1 MLSFAIS
8 FINLTKTALLILK
21 IYSIMKKLLLFV
33 AAFLIIALP
42 TVAQETDLSEEEFK
56 QKIDSVFEHVDMTS
70 VETGILIEHGFNL
83 LDPNVFNGQ
92 KPDSVYSNKE
102 IMKALYAGL
111 YDSRVNDYFS
121 LEDTDSTFSKIDNA
135 KNISILFLAYN
146 RFKDYM
152 FKSGDIYWE
161 NGQLKKTN
169 NSKWENLFDYDFCF
183 AVALGEDEFVGKDV
197 TIPINVDNLLNNT
210 MSRISQIDVK
220 ADDGTYEKVALNT
233 DWKHTF
239 SQLGEHWLTFRVLF
253 YDGFLMECRTPI
265 MLLEQNSQHLPPIDK
280 PIETYTEI
288 AADGE
293 QSGGELQ
300 VIYLNK
306 EKTSGKFI
314 RPLVIAGDINLSGLL
329 TGNASTSF
337 DLKTIGASG
346 SIGTKINELSQI
358 YDIIYLKYNNDT
370 DDLLRN
376 GKLLRKALQV
386 VNNNRFSVS
395 DDTYVV
401 GLGVGGVIAR
411 IGINMMESEGENHR
425 VCKFIAVNSPFR
437 GVNIPLALQ
446 GLIRHIQNLPR
457 KVKRR
462 IPEIIQRANLIEN
475 HMQNDMLKSLVI
487 QRLNKNNECT
497 NSLNANWL
505 NVNDSYLVKPKN
517 CKSVSIVSLTSAQ
530 RSEKLFEVN
539 GKYHIPF
546 GNFKAHINGYPANSI
561 SPIYKGK
568 TKVSIIGIG
577 KEREFTIT
585 GNNSVLP
592 LDQDAGQK
600 ISISSLKNLT
610 SLFTIAVYTPNV
622 TYVPCYSAF
631 DMTKSD
637 FDAITDFDNITASK
651 FDKCKVVY
659 SDCSY
664 PDYSPMLPALA
675 YELIPH
681 IEGQTSDVLGTTELT
696 LTNIPNF
703 SFIKYEWSSKLGNF
717 KVVSSS
723 KNKVVLTPTK
733 YSITNRKILDKITVT
748 PKVQLI
754 NIPEIENL
762 SASITTSAA
771 YLSVNGNNYI
781 SPELNVYSLSRIP
794 DDVTAVE
801 WTASKG
807 VELTPYEDMT
817 VGATVKK
824 ATADRWIQAS
834 FTSYGVTHDIRKS
847 LKVATLDSVCLRMMK
862 HWRNKQEQLDKYY
875 FHIDIYPPSS
885 IDEMTFC
892 WYNTVCIKKT
902 EESNNGTI
910 DGPIGG
916 ETVNRI
922 NGEAT
927 IKTDGDVG
935 SCRFDKDF
943 PVIGPIFPTG
953 PLAINDL
960 PEIPV
965 EPFLMGKNE
974 AIVSMPKIGV
984 DEVAEGDVYC
994 DVKDKFGTKY
1004 TVHYPVESHYAVI
1017 YCVAPNPAD
1026 AVITIAKVIDGEN
1039 NGISTCS
1046 LDSVTARLYN
1056 EQALVREQTT
1066 DGNCRIDVSD
1076 LPDGTYFL
1084 VVTENGEM
1092 VLRQTVI
1099 IKH

>member
-33 AAFLIIALP
+33 AAFLIMALP

-337 DLKTIGASG
+337 DLKTIASG

-376 GKLLRKALQV
+376 GKLLRKALQI

-487 QRLNKNNECT
+487 QRLNENNECT

-530 RSEKLFEVN
+530 KSEKLFEIN

-546 GNFKAHINGYPANSI
+546 GNFKAHINGYPTNSI
-561 SPIYKGK
+561 SQIYKGK

-577 KEREFTIT
+577 KEREFSIT

-637 FDAITDFDNITASK
+637 FDAIKDLDNITTSK

-717 KVVSSS
+717 KVVSSP

-922 NGEAT
+922 NGKAT

-935 SCRFDKDF
+935 SCRFDKDY

-1039 NGISTCS
+1039 NVISTCS

-1076 LPDGTYFL
+1076 LPNGTYFL

>member
-1 MLSFAIS
+1 
-8 FINLTKTALLILK
+8 
-21 IYSIMKKLLLFV
+21 MKKLLLFV
-33 AAFLIIALP
+33 AAFLIMALP

-337 DLKTIGASG
+337 DLKTIASG

-376 GKLLRKALQV
+376 GKLLRKALQI
-386 VNNNRFSVS
+386 VNKNRFSVS

-487 QRLNKNNECT
+487 QRLNENNECT

-530 RSEKLFEVN
+530 KSEKLFEIN

-546 GNFKAHINGYPANSI
+546 GNFKAHINGYPTNSI
-561 SPIYKGK
+561 SQIYKGK

-577 KEREFTIT
+577 KEREFSIT

-637 FDAITDFDNITASK
+637 FDAIKDLDNITTSK

-922 NGEAT
+922 NGKAT

-935 SCRFDKDF
+935 SCRFDKDY

-1076 LPDGTYFL
+1076 LPNGTYFL

>member
-1 MLSFAIS
+1 
-8 FINLTKTALLILK
+8 
-21 IYSIMKKLLLFV
+21 MKKLLLFV
-33 AAFLIIALP
+33 AAFLIMALP

-161 NGQLKKTN
+161 NGQLKKTD
-169 NSKWENLFDYDFCF
+169 NSKRENLFDYDFCF
-183 AVALGEDEFVGKDV
+183 AVALGKDEFVGNEV

-892 WYNTVCIKKT
+892 WYNTVCIKKA

-974 AIVSMPKIGV
+974 TIVSMPKIGV

>member
-1 MLSFAIS
+1 M
-8 FINLTKTALLILK
+8 
-21 IYSIMKKLLLFV
+21 
-33 AAFLIIALP
+33 ALP

-337 DLKTIGASG
+337 DLKTIASG

-376 GKLLRKALQV
+376 GKLLRKALQI

-487 QRLNKNNECT
+487 QRLNENNECT

-530 RSEKLFEVN
+530 KSEKLFEIN

-546 GNFKAHINGYPANSI
+546 GNFKAHINGYPTNSI
-561 SPIYKGK
+561 SQIYKGK

-577 KEREFTIT
+577 KEREFSIT

-637 FDAITDFDNITASK
+637 FDAIKDLDNITTSK

-922 NGEAT
+922 NGKAT

-935 SCRFDKDF
+935 SCRFDKDY

-1076 LPDGTYFL
+1076 LPNGTYFL

>member
-1 MLSFAIS
+1 
-8 FINLTKTALLILK
+8 
-21 IYSIMKKLLLFV
+21 MKKLLLFV
-33 AAFLIIALP
+33 AAFLIMALP

-152 FKSGDIYWE
+152 FKYGDIYWE

-337 DLKTIGASG
+337 DLKTIASG

-376 GKLLRKALQV
+376 GKLLRKALQI

-487 QRLNKNNECT
+487 QRLNENNECT

-530 RSEKLFEVN
+530 KSEKLFEIN

-546 GNFKAHINGYPANSI
+546 GNFKAHINGYPTNSI
-561 SPIYKGK
+561 SQIYKGK

-577 KEREFTIT
+577 KEREFSIT

-637 FDAITDFDNITASK
+637 FDAIKDLDNITTSK

-922 NGEAT
+922 NGKAT

-935 SCRFDKDF
+935 SCRFDKDY

-1076 LPDGTYFL
+1076 LPNGTYFL

>member
-33 AAFLIIALP
+33 AAFLIMALP

-161 NGQLKKTN
+161 NGQLNKTD
-169 NSKWENLFDYDFCF
+169 NSRWENLFDYDFCF

-265 MLLEQNSQHLPPIDK
+265 MLLEQNSQHLPPMDK
-280 PIETYTEI
+280 PIETFADI
-288 AADGE
+288 AADEE

-337 DLKTIGASG
+337 DLKTIASG

-376 GKLLRKALQV
+376 GKLLRKALQI

-487 QRLNKNNECT
+487 QRLNENNECT

-530 RSEKLFEVN
+530 KSEKLFEIN

-546 GNFKAHINGYPANSI
+546 GNFKAHINGYPTNSI
-561 SPIYKGK
+561 SQIYKGK

-577 KEREFTIT
+577 KEREFSIT

-637 FDAITDFDNITASK
+637 FDAIKDLDNITTSK

-916 ETVNRI
+916 GTVNRI

>member
-33 AAFLIIALP
+33 AAFLIMALP

-161 NGQLKKTN
+161 NGQLNKTD
-169 NSKWENLFDYDFCF
+169 NSRWENLFDYDFCF

-265 MLLEQNSQHLPPIDK
+265 MLLEQNSQHLPPMDK
-280 PIETYTEI
+280 PIETFADI
-288 AADGE
+288 AADEE

-337 DLKTIGASG
+337 DLKTIASG

-376 GKLLRKALQV
+376 GKLLRKALQI

-487 QRLNKNNECT
+487 QRLNENNECT

-530 RSEKLFEVN
+530 KSEKLFEIN

-546 GNFKAHINGYPANSI
+546 GNFKAHINGYPTNSI
-561 SPIYKGK
+561 SQIYKGK

-577 KEREFTIT
+577 KEREFSIT

-637 FDAITDFDNITASK
+637 FDAITDLDNITTSK

-916 ETVNRI
+916 GTVNRI

-1017 YCVAPNPAD
+1017 YCVAPNPAN

>member
-1 MLSFAIS
+1 
-8 FINLTKTALLILK
+8 
-21 IYSIMKKLLLFV
+21 MKKLLLFV
-33 AAFLIIALP
+33 AAFLIMALP

-161 NGQLKKTN
+161 NGQLKKTD

-183 AVALGEDEFVGKDV
+183 AVALGKDEFVGNEV

-265 MLLEQNSQHLPPIDK
+265 ILLEQNSQHLPPMDK

-1017 YCVAPNPAD
+1017 YCVAPNPTD

>member
-1 MLSFAIS
+1 M
-8 FINLTKTALLILK
+8 
-21 IYSIMKKLLLFV
+21 
-33 AAFLIIALP
+33 ALP

-135 KNISILFLAYN
+135 QNISILFLAYN

-161 NGQLKKTN
+161 NGQLKKTD

-183 AVALGEDEFVGKDV
+183 AVALGKDEFVGNEV

>member
-1 MLSFAIS
+1 
-8 FINLTKTALLILK
+8 
-21 IYSIMKKLLLFV
+21 MKKLLLFV
-33 AAFLIIALP
+33 AAFLIMALP
-42 TVAQETDLSEEEFK
+42 TVAQETDLNEDEFK

-183 AVALGEDEFVGKDV
+183 AVALGEDEFVGKEV

-265 MLLEQNSQHLPPIDK
+265 MLLEQNSQHLPPMDK

-337 DLKTIGASG
+337 DLKTIASG

-376 GKLLRKALQV
+376 GKLLRKALQI

-446 GLIRHIQNLPR
+446 GLIRHMQNLPR

-637 FDAITDFDNITASK
+637 FNAITDFDNITASK

-754 NIPEIENL
+754 DIPEIENL

>member
-1 MLSFAIS
+1 
-8 FINLTKTALLILK
+8 
-21 IYSIMKKLLLFV
+21 MKKLLLFV
-33 AAFLIIALP
+33 AAFLIMALP

-337 DLKTIGASG
+337 DLKTIASG

-376 GKLLRKALQV
+376 GKLLRKALQI

-487 QRLNKNNECT
+487 QRLNENNECT

-530 RSEKLFEVN
+530 KSEKLFEIN

-546 GNFKAHINGYPANSI
+546 GNFKAHINGYPTNSI
-561 SPIYKGK
+561 SQIYKGK

-577 KEREFTIT
+577 KEREFSIT

-610 SLFTIAVYTPNV
+610 SLFTMAVYTPNV

-637 FDAITDFDNITASK
+637 FDAIKDLDNITTSK

-771 YLSVNGNNYI
+771 YLFVNGNNYI

-922 NGEAT
+922 NGKAT

-935 SCRFDKDF
+935 SCRFDKDY

-1076 LPDGTYFL
+1076 LPNGTYFL

>member
-1 MLSFAIS
+1 
-8 FINLTKTALLILK
+8 
-21 IYSIMKKLLLFV
+21 MKKLLLFV
-33 AAFLIIALP
+33 AAFLIMALP

-337 DLKTIGASG
+337 DLKTIASG

-376 GKLLRKALQV
+376 GKLLRKALQI

-487 QRLNKNNECT
+487 QRLNENNECT

-530 RSEKLFEVN
+530 KSEKLFEIN

-546 GNFKAHINGYPANSI
+546 GNFKAHINGYPTNSI
-561 SPIYKGK
+561 SQIYKGK

-577 KEREFTIT
+577 KEREFSIT

-637 FDAITDFDNITASK
+637 FDAIKDLDNITTSK

-834 FTSYGVTHDIRKS
+834 FTTYGVTHDIRKS

-922 NGEAT
+922 NGKAT

-935 SCRFDKDF
+935 SCRFDKDY

-1076 LPDGTYFL
+1076 LPNGTYFL

>member
-1 MLSFAIS
+1 
-8 FINLTKTALLILK
+8 
-21 IYSIMKKLLLFV
+21 MKKLLLFL
-33 AAFLIIALP
+33 AAFLIMALP

-111 YDSRVNDYFS
+111 YDSRVNDYFF

-161 NGQLKKTN
+161 NGQLKKTD

-183 AVALGEDEFVGKDV
+183 AVALGEDEFVGKEV

-265 MLLEQNSQHLPPIDK
+265 MLLEQNSQHLPPMDK
-280 PIETYTEI
+280 PIETFADI
-288 AADGE
+288 AADEE

-337 DLKTIGASG
+337 DLKTIASG
-346 SIGTKINELSQI
+346 SIGSKINELSQI

-376 GKLLRKALQV
+376 GKLLRKALQI

-437 GVNIPLALQ
+437 GINIPLALQ

-487 QRLNKNNECT
+487 QRLNENNECT

-530 RSEKLFEVN
+530 KSEKLFEIN

-546 GNFKAHINGYPANSI
+546 GNFKAHINGYPTNSI
-561 SPIYKGK
+561 SQIYKGK

-577 KEREFTIT
+577 KEREFSIT

-610 SLFTIAVYTPNV
+610 SLFTIVVYTPNV

-637 FDAITDFDNITASK
+637 FDAITDLDNITTSK

-733 YSITNRKILDKITVT
+733 YSITGRKILDKITVT

-1076 LPDGTYFL
+1076 LPNGTYFL
-1084 VVTENGEM
+1084 VVTENGEV

>member
-1 MLSFAIS
+1 
-8 FINLTKTALLILK
+8 
-21 IYSIMKKLLLFV
+21 MKKLLLFV
-33 AAFLIIALP
+33 AAFLIMALP

-265 MLLEQNSQHLPPIDK
+265 MLLEQNSQHLPPIDN

-337 DLKTIGASG
+337 DLKTIASG

-376 GKLLRKALQV
+376 GKLLRKALQI

-487 QRLNKNNECT
+487 QRLNENNECT

-530 RSEKLFEVN
+530 KSEKLFEIN

-546 GNFKAHINGYPANSI
+546 GNFKAHINGYPTNSI
-561 SPIYKGK
+561 SQIYKGK

-577 KEREFTIT
+577 KEREFSIT

-637 FDAITDFDNITASK
+637 FDAIKDLDNITTSK

-935 SCRFDKDF
+935 SCRFDKDY

>member
-1 MLSFAIS
+1 M
-8 FINLTKTALLILK
+8 
-21 IYSIMKKLLLFV
+21 
-33 AAFLIIALP
+33 ALP

-337 DLKTIGASG
+337 DLKTIASG

-376 GKLLRKALQV
+376 GKLLRKALQI

-487 QRLNKNNECT
+487 QRLNENNECT

-530 RSEKLFEVN
+530 KSEKLFEIN

-546 GNFKAHINGYPANSI
+546 GNFKAHINGYPTNSI
-561 SPIYKGK
+561 SQIYNGK

-577 KEREFTIT
+577 KEREFSIT

-637 FDAITDFDNITASK
+637 FDAIKDLDNITTSK

-922 NGEAT
+922 NGKAT

-935 SCRFDKDF
+935 SCRFDKDY

-1076 LPDGTYFL
+1076 LPNGTYFL

>member
-1 MLSFAIS
+1 M
-8 FINLTKTALLILK
+8 
-21 IYSIMKKLLLFV
+21 
-33 AAFLIIALP
+33 ALP
-42 TVAQETDLSEEEFK
+42 TVAQETDLNEDEFK

-183 AVALGEDEFVGKDV
+183 AVALGEDEFVGKEV

-314 RPLVIAGDINLSGLL
+314 RPLVIAGDINPSGLL

-337 DLKTIGASG
+337 DLKTIASG

-376 GKLLRKALQV
+376 GKLLRKALQI

-487 QRLNKNNECT
+487 QRLNENNECT

-530 RSEKLFEVN
+530 KSEKLFEIN

-546 GNFKAHINGYPANSI
+546 GNFKAHINGYPTNSI
-561 SPIYKGK
+561 SQIYKGK

-577 KEREFTIT
+577 KEREFSIT

-637 FDAITDFDNITASK
+637 FDAITDSGNITSSK

-703 SFIKYEWSSKLGNF
+703 SFIKYEWTSKLGNF

-733 YSITNRKILDKITVT
+733 YSITGRKILDKITVT

-781 SPELNVYSLSRIP
+781 SPELNVYSLSHIP

-935 SCRFDKDF
+935 SCRFDKDY

-965 EPFLMGKNE
+965 EPVLMGKNE

-984 DEVAEGDVYC
+984 DEVAEGNVYC

-1039 NGISTCS
+1039 YGISTCS
-1046 LDSVTARLYN
+1046 LDSVSARLYN
-1056 EQALVREQTT
+1056 EQTLVREQTT

-1076 LPDGTYFL
+1076 LHDGTYFL
-1084 VVTENGEM
+1084 VVTENGEV

>member
-1 MLSFAIS
+1 M
-8 FINLTKTALLILK
+8 
-21 IYSIMKKLLLFV
+21 
-33 AAFLIIALP
+33 ALP

-161 NGQLKKTN
+161 NGQLKKTD

-183 AVALGEDEFVGKDV
+183 AVALGKDEFVGNEV

>member
-1 MLSFAIS
+1 
-8 FINLTKTALLILK
+8 
-21 IYSIMKKLLLFV
+21 MKKLLLFV
-33 AAFLIIALP
+33 AAFLIMALP

-337 DLKTIGASG
+337 DLKTIASG

-376 GKLLRKALQV
+376 GKLLRKALQI

-487 QRLNKNNECT
+487 QRLNENNECT

-530 RSEKLFEVN
+530 KSEKLFEIN

-546 GNFKAHINGYPANSI
+546 GNFKAHINGYPTNSI
-561 SPIYKGK
+561 SQIYKGK

-577 KEREFTIT
+577 KEREFSIT

-637 FDAITDFDNITASK
+637 FDAIKDLDNITTSK

-922 NGEAT
+922 NGKAT

-935 SCRFDKDF
+935 SCRFDKNY

-1076 LPDGTYFL
+1076 LPNGTYFL

>member
-1 MLSFAIS
+1 
-8 FINLTKTALLILK
+8 
-21 IYSIMKKLLLFV
+21 MKKLLLFV
-33 AAFLIIALP
+33 AAFLIMALP

-161 NGQLKKTN
+161 NGQLNKTD
-169 NSKWENLFDYDFCF
+169 NSRWENLFDYDFCF

-280 PIETYTEI
+280 PIETFADI
-288 AADGE
+288 AADEE

>member
-33 AAFLIIALP
+33 AAFLIMALP

-337 DLKTIGASG
+337 DLKTIASG

-376 GKLLRKALQV
+376 GKLLRKALQI

-487 QRLNKNNECT
+487 QRLNENNECT

-530 RSEKLFEVN
+530 KSEKLFEIN

-546 GNFKAHINGYPANSI
+546 GNFKAHINGYPTNSI
-561 SPIYKGK
+561 SQIYKGK

-577 KEREFTIT
+577 KEREFSIT

-637 FDAITDFDNITASK
+637 FDAIKDLDNITTSK

-935 SCRFDKDF
+935 SCRFDKDY

>member
-1 MLSFAIS
+1 
-8 FINLTKTALLILK
+8 
-21 IYSIMKKLLLFV
+21 MKKLLLFV
-33 AAFLIIALP
+33 AAFLIMALP

-337 DLKTIGASG
+337 DLKTIASG

-376 GKLLRKALQV
+376 GKLLRKALQI

-487 QRLNKNNECT
+487 QRLNENNECT

-530 RSEKLFEVN
+530 KSEKLFEIN

-546 GNFKAHINGYPANSI
+546 GNFKAHINGYPTNSI
-561 SPIYKGK
+561 SQIYKGK

-577 KEREFTIT
+577 KEREFSIT

-637 FDAITDFDNITASK
+637 FDAITDSGNITSSK

-703 SFIKYEWSSKLGNF
+703 SFIKYEWTSKLGNF

-733 YSITNRKILDKITVT
+733 YSITGREILDKITVT

-781 SPELNVYSLSRIP
+781 SPELNVYSLSHIP

-824 ATADRWIQAS
+824 ATVDRWIQAS

-847 LKVATLDSVCLRMMK
+847 LKVATLDSVCLKMMK

-892 WYNTVCIKKT
+892 WYNNVCIKKT

-910 DGPIGG
+910 GGPIGG
-916 ETVNRI
+916 GTVNRI
-922 NGEAT
+922 NGDAT

-1076 LPDGTYFL
+1076 LPNGTYFL

>member
-1 MLSFAIS
+1 
-8 FINLTKTALLILK
+8 
-21 IYSIMKKLLLFV
+21 MKKLLLFV
-33 AAFLIIALP
+33 AAFLIMALP

-161 NGQLKKTN
+161 NGQLKKTD

-183 AVALGEDEFVGKDV
+183 AVALGEDEFVGKEV

-265 MLLEQNSQHLPPIDK
+265 MLLEQNSQHLPPMDK
-280 PIETYTEI
+280 PIETFADI
-288 AADGE
+288 AADEE

-337 DLKTIGASG
+337 DLKTIASG
-346 SIGTKINELSQI
+346 SIGSKINELSQI

-376 GKLLRKALQV
+376 GKLLRKALQI

-437 GVNIPLALQ
+437 GINIPLALQ

-487 QRLNKNNECT
+487 QRLNENNECT

-530 RSEKLFEVN
+530 KSEKLFEIN

-546 GNFKAHINGYPANSI
+546 GNFKAHINGYPTNSI
-561 SPIYKGK
+561 SQIYKGK

-577 KEREFTIT
+577 KEREFSIT

-610 SLFTIAVYTPNV
+610 SLFTIVVYTPNV

-637 FDAITDFDNITASK
+637 FDAITDLDNITTSK

-733 YSITNRKILDKITVT
+733 YSITGRKILDKITVT

-1076 LPDGTYFL
+1076 LPNGTYFL
-1084 VVTENGEM
+1084 VVTENGEV

>member
-33 AAFLIIALP
+33 AAFLIMALP

-161 NGQLKKTN
+161 NGQLNKTD
-169 NSKWENLFDYDFCF
+169 NSRWENLFDYDFCF

-265 MLLEQNSQHLPPIDK
+265 MLLEQNSQHLPPMDK
-280 PIETYTEI
+280 PIETFADI
-288 AADGE
+288 AADEE

-337 DLKTIGASG
+337 DLKTIASG

-376 GKLLRKALQV
+376 GKLLRKALQI

-487 QRLNKNNECT
+487 QRLNENNECT

-530 RSEKLFEVN
+530 KSEKLFEIN

-546 GNFKAHINGYPANSI
+546 GNFKAHINGYPTNSI
-561 SPIYKGK
+561 SQIYKGK

-577 KEREFTIT
+577 KERVFSIT

-637 FDAITDFDNITASK
+637 FDAITDLDNITTSK

-916 ETVNRI
+916 GTVNRI

>member
-1 MLSFAIS
+1 
-8 FINLTKTALLILK
+8 
-21 IYSIMKKLLLFV
+21 MKKLLLFV
-33 AAFLIIALP
+33 AAFLIMALP

-161 NGQLKKTN
+161 NDQLKKTD

-183 AVALGEDEFVGKDV
+183 AVALGKDEFVGNEV

>member
-33 AAFLIIALP
+33 AAFLIMALP

-121 LEDTDSTFSKIDNA
+121 LEDTDSTFSKIDNT

-337 DLKTIGASG
+337 DLKTIASG

-376 GKLLRKALQV
+376 GKLLRKALQI

-487 QRLNKNNECT
+487 QRLNENNECT

-530 RSEKLFEVN
+530 KSEKLFEIN

-546 GNFKAHINGYPANSI
+546 GNFKAHINGYPTNSI
-561 SPIYKGK
+561 SQIYKGK

-577 KEREFTIT
+577 KEREFSIT

-637 FDAITDFDNITASK
+637 FDAIKDLDNITTSK

-781 SPELNVYSLSRIP
+781 STELNVYSLSRIP

-922 NGEAT
+922 NGKAT

-935 SCRFDKDF
+935 SCRFDKDY

-1076 LPDGTYFL
+1076 LPNGTYFL

>member
-1 MLSFAIS
+1 
-8 FINLTKTALLILK
+8 
-21 IYSIMKKLLLFV
+21 MKKLLLFV
-33 AAFLIIALP
+33 AAFLIMALP

-121 LEDTDSTFSKIDNA
+121 LEDTDSTFSKIDNT

-161 NGQLKKTN
+161 NGQLNKTD
-169 NSKWENLFDYDFCF
+169 NSRWKNLFDYDFCF

-265 MLLEQNSQHLPPIDK
+265 MLLEQNSQHLPPMDK
-280 PIETYTEI
+280 PIETFADI
-288 AADGE
+288 AADEE

-337 DLKTIGASG
+337 DLKTIASG

-376 GKLLRKALQV
+376 GKLLRKALQI

-487 QRLNKNNECT
+487 QRLNENNECT

-530 RSEKLFEVN
+530 KSEKLFEIN

-546 GNFKAHINGYPANSI
+546 GNFKAHINGYPTNSI
-561 SPIYKGK
+561 SQIYKGK

-577 KEREFTIT
+577 KEREFSIT

-637 FDAITDFDNITASK
+637 FDAITDLDNITTSK

-916 ETVNRI
+916 GTVNRI

>member
-1 MLSFAIS
+1 
-8 FINLTKTALLILK
+8 
-21 IYSIMKKLLLFV
+21 MKKLLLFV
-33 AAFLIIALP
+33 AAFLIMALP

-56 QKIDSVFEHVDMTS
+56 QKIDSVFAHVDMTS

-152 FKSGDIYWE
+152 FKYGDIYWE

-337 DLKTIGASG
+337 DLKTIASG

-376 GKLLRKALQV
+376 GKLLRKALQI

-487 QRLNKNNECT
+487 QRLNENNECT

-530 RSEKLFEVN
+530 KSEKLFEIN

-546 GNFKAHINGYPANSI
+546 GNFKAHINGYPTNSI
-561 SPIYKGK
+561 SQIYKGK

-577 KEREFTIT
+577 KEREFSIT

-637 FDAITDFDNITASK
+637 FDAIKDLDNITTSK

-922 NGEAT
+922 NGKAT

-935 SCRFDKDF
+935 SCRFDKDY

-1076 LPDGTYFL
+1076 LPNGTYFL

>member
-1 MLSFAIS
+1 
-8 FINLTKTALLILK
+8 
-21 IYSIMKKLLLFV
+21 MKKLLLFV
-33 AAFLIIALP
+33 AAFLIMALP

-161 NGQLKKTN
+161 NGQLNKTD
-169 NSKWENLFDYDFCF
+169 NSRWENLFDYDFCF
-183 AVALGEDEFVGKDV
+183 AVALGEDEFVEKDV

-265 MLLEQNSQHLPPIDK
+265 MLLEQNSQHLPPMDK
-280 PIETYTEI
+280 PIETFADI
-288 AADGE
+288 AADEE

-337 DLKTIGASG
+337 DLKTIASG

-376 GKLLRKALQV
+376 GKLLRKALQI

-487 QRLNKNNECT
+487 QRLNENNECT

-530 RSEKLFEVN
+530 KSEKLFEIN

-546 GNFKAHINGYPANSI
+546 GNFKAHINGYPTNSI
-561 SPIYKGK
+561 SQIYKGK

-577 KEREFTIT
+577 KEREFSIT

-637 FDAITDFDNITASK
+637 FDAITDLDNITTSK

-664 PDYSPMLPALA
+664 TDYSPMLPALA

-916 ETVNRI
+916 GTVNRI

-1017 YCVAPNPAD
+1017 YCVAPNPAN

-1066 DGNCRIDVSD
+1066 DGNCLIDVSD

>member
-1 MLSFAIS
+1 
-8 FINLTKTALLILK
+8 
-21 IYSIMKKLLLFV
+21 MKKLLLFV
-33 AAFLIIALP
+33 AAFLIMALP
-42 TVAQETDLSEEEFK
+42 TVAQETDLNEDEFK
-56 QKIDSVFEHVDMTS
+56 QKIDSVFEYVDMTS

-183 AVALGEDEFVGKDV
+183 AVALGEDEFVGKEV

-265 MLLEQNSQHLPPIDK
+265 MLLEQNSQHLPPMDK

-329 TGNASTSF
+329 TGNASTSV
-337 DLKTIGASG
+337 DLKTIASG

-376 GKLLRKALQV
+376 GKLLRKALQI

-487 QRLNKNNECT
+487 QRLNENNECT

-530 RSEKLFEVN
+530 KSEKLFEIN

-546 GNFKAHINGYPANSI
+546 GNFKAHINGYPTNSI
-561 SPIYKGK
+561 SQIYKGK

-577 KEREFTIT
+577 KEREFSIT

-637 FDAITDFDNITASK
+637 FDAITDSGNITSSK

-703 SFIKYEWSSKLGNF
+703 SFIKYEWTSKLGNF

-733 YSITNRKILDKITVT
+733 YSITGRKILDKITVT

-781 SPELNVYSLSRIP
+781 SPELNVYSLSHIP

-824 ATADRWIQAS
+824 ATVDRWIQAS

-847 LKVATLDSVCLRMMK
+847 LKVATLDSVCLKMMK

-892 WYNTVCIKKT
+892 WYNNVCIKKT

-910 DGPIGG
+910 GGPIGG
-916 ETVNRI
+916 GTVNRI
-922 NGEAT
+922 NGDAT

-935 SCRFDKDF
+935 SCRFDRDY
-943 PVIGPIFPTG
+943 PVVGPIFPTG

-965 EPFLMGKNE
+965 EPVLMGKNE

-984 DEVAEGDVYC
+984 DEVAEGDVFC

-1004 TVHYPVESHYAVI
+1004 TVLYPVESHYAVI

-1046 LDSVTARLYN
+1046 LDSVSARLYN
-1056 EQALVREQTT
+1056 EQTLVREQTT

-1076 LPDGTYFL
+1076 LHDGTYFL
-1084 VVTENGEM
+1084 VVTENGEV

>member
-1 MLSFAIS
+1 
-8 FINLTKTALLILK
+8 
-21 IYSIMKKLLLFV
+21 MKKLLLFV
-33 AAFLIIALP
+33 AAFLIMALP

-337 DLKTIGASG
+337 DLKTIASG

-376 GKLLRKALQV
+376 GKLLRKALQI

-487 QRLNKNNECT
+487 QRLNENNECT

-530 RSEKLFEVN
+530 KSEKLFEIN

-546 GNFKAHINGYPANSI
+546 GNFKAHINGYPTNSI
-561 SPIYKGK
+561 SQIYKGK
-568 TKVSIIGIG
+568 TKVSVIGIG
-577 KEREFTIT
+577 KEREFSIT

-637 FDAITDFDNITASK
+637 FDAIKDLDNITTSK

-659 SDCSY
+659 SACSY

-922 NGEAT
+922 NGKAT

-935 SCRFDKDF
+935 SCRFDKDY

-1039 NGISTCS
+1039 NVISTCS

-1076 LPDGTYFL
+1076 LPNGTYFL

>member
-1 MLSFAIS
+1 M
-8 FINLTKTALLILK
+8 
-21 IYSIMKKLLLFV
+21 
-33 AAFLIIALP
+33 ALP

-337 DLKTIGASG
+337 DLKTIASG

-376 GKLLRKALQV
+376 GKLLRKALQI

-487 QRLNKNNECT
+487 QRLNENNECT

-530 RSEKLFEVN
+530 KSEKLFEIN

-546 GNFKAHINGYPANSI
+546 GNFKAHINGYPTNSI
-561 SPIYKGK
+561 SQIYKGK

-577 KEREFTIT
+577 KEREFSIT

-637 FDAITDFDNITASK
+637 FDAIKDLDNITTSK

-922 NGEAT
+922 NGKAT

-935 SCRFDKDF
+935 SCRFDKDY

-974 AIVSMPKIGV
+974 AIVSMPKIGI

-1076 LPDGTYFL
+1076 LPNGTYFL

>member
-1 MLSFAIS
+1 
-8 FINLTKTALLILK
+8 
-21 IYSIMKKLLLFV
+21 MKKLLLFV
-33 AAFLIIALP
+33 AAFLIMALP
-42 TVAQETDLSEEEFK
+42 TVAQETDLNEDEFK
-56 QKIDSVFEHVDMTS
+56 QKIDSVFEYVDMTS

-183 AVALGEDEFVGKDV
+183 AVALGEDEFVGKEV

-265 MLLEQNSQHLPPIDK
+265 MLLEQNSQHLPPMDK

-329 TGNASTSF
+329 TGNASTSV
-337 DLKTIGASG
+337 DLKTIASG

-376 GKLLRKALQV
+376 GKLLRKALQI

-487 QRLNKNNECT
+487 QRLNENNECT

-530 RSEKLFEVN
+530 KSEKLFEIN

-546 GNFKAHINGYPANSI
+546 GNFKAHINGYPTNSI
-561 SPIYKGK
+561 SQIYKGK

-577 KEREFTIT
+577 KEREFSIT

-610 SLFTIAVYTPNV
+610 SLFTIAAYTPNV

-637 FDAITDFDNITASK
+637 FDAIKDLDNITTSK

-922 NGEAT
+922 NGKAT

-935 SCRFDKDF
+935 SCRFDKDY

-1076 LPDGTYFL
+1076 LPNGTYFL

>member
-1 MLSFAIS
+1 
-8 FINLTKTALLILK
+8 
-21 IYSIMKKLLLFV
+21 MKKLLLFV
-33 AAFLIIALP
+33 AAFLIMALP

-83 LDPNVFNGQ
+83 LAPNVFNGQ

-161 NGQLKKTN
+161 NGQLKKTD

-183 AVALGEDEFVGKDV
+183 AVALGKDEFVGNEV

-892 WYNTVCIKKT
+892 WYNTVCIKKA

>member
-1 MLSFAIS
+1 
-8 FINLTKTALLILK
+8 
-21 IYSIMKKLLLFV
+21 MKKLLLFV

-337 DLKTIGASG
+337 DLKTIASG

-376 GKLLRKALQV
+376 GKLLRKALQI

-487 QRLNKNNECT
+487 QRLNENNECT

-530 RSEKLFEVN
+530 KSEKLFEIN

-546 GNFKAHINGYPANSI
+546 GNFKAHINGYPTNSI
-561 SPIYKGK
+561 SQIYKGK

-577 KEREFTIT
+577 KEREFSIT

-637 FDAITDFDNITASK
+637 FDAITDLDNITTSK

-935 SCRFDKDF
+935 SCRFDKDY

>member
-1 MLSFAIS
+1 
-8 FINLTKTALLILK
+8 
-21 IYSIMKKLLLFV
+21 MKKLLLFV
-33 AAFLIIALP
+33 AAFLIMALP

-337 DLKTIGASG
+337 DLKTIASG

-376 GKLLRKALQV
+376 GKLLRKALQI

-487 QRLNKNNECT
+487 QRLNENNECT

-530 RSEKLFEVN
+530 KSEKLFEIN

-546 GNFKAHINGYPANSI
+546 GNFKAHINGYPTNSI
-561 SPIYKGK
+561 SQIYKGK

-577 KEREFTIT
+577 KEREFSIT

-637 FDAITDFDNITASK
+637 FDAITDSGNITSSK

-922 NGEAT
+922 NGKAT

-935 SCRFDKDF
+935 SCRFDKDY

-1076 LPDGTYFL
+1076 LPNGTYFL

>member
-1 MLSFAIS
+1 
-8 FINLTKTALLILK
+8 
-21 IYSIMKKLLLFV
+21 MKKLLFFV
-33 AAFLIIALP
+33 AAFLIMALP

-161 NGQLKKTN
+161 NGQLKKTD

-183 AVALGEDEFVGKDV
+183 AVALGKDEFVGNEV

>member
-1 MLSFAIS
+1 
-8 FINLTKTALLILK
+8 
-21 IYSIMKKLLLFV
+21 MKKLLLFV
-33 AAFLIIALP
+33 AAFLIMALP

-121 LEDTDSTFSKIDNA
+121 LEDTDSTFSKIDNT

-161 NGQLKKTN
+161 NGQLNKTD
-169 NSKWENLFDYDFCF
+169 NSRWENLFDYDFCF

-265 MLLEQNSQHLPPIDK
+265 MLLEQNSQHLPPMDK
-280 PIETYTEI
+280 PIEKFADI
-288 AADGE
+288 AADEE

-337 DLKTIGASG
+337 DLKTIASG

-376 GKLLRKALQV
+376 GKLLRKALQI

-487 QRLNKNNECT
+487 QRLNENNECT

-530 RSEKLFEVN
+530 KSEKLFEIN

-546 GNFKAHINGYPANSI
+546 GNFKAHINGYPTNSI
-561 SPIYKGK
+561 SQIYKGK

-577 KEREFTIT
+577 KEREFSIT

-637 FDAITDFDNITASK
+637 FDAITDLDNITTSK

-916 ETVNRI
+916 GTVNRI

>member
-1 MLSFAIS
+1 
-8 FINLTKTALLILK
+8 
-21 IYSIMKKLLLFV
+21 MKKLLLFV
-33 AAFLIIALP
+33 AAFLIMALP

-102 IMKALYAGL
+102 IIKALYAGL

-161 NGQLKKTN
+161 NGQLNKTD
-169 NSKWENLFDYDFCF
+169 NSRWENLFDYDFCF

-265 MLLEQNSQHLPPIDK
+265 MLLEQNSQHLPPMDK
-280 PIETYTEI
+280 PIETFADI
-288 AADGE
+288 AADEE

-346 SIGTKINELSQI
+346 SIGTKLNELSQI

-376 GKLLRKALQV
+376 GKLLRKALQI

-487 QRLNKNNECT
+487 QRLNENNECT

-530 RSEKLFEVN
+530 KSEKLFEIN

-546 GNFKAHINGYPANSI
+546 GNFKAHINGYPTNSI
-561 SPIYKGK
+561 SQIYKGK

-577 KEREFTIT
+577 KEREFSIT

-637 FDAITDFDNITASK
+637 FDAITDLDNITTSK

-824 ATADRWIQAS
+824 ATADRWTQAS

-916 ETVNRI
+916 TVNRI

>member
-1 MLSFAIS
+1 
-8 FINLTKTALLILK
+8 
-21 IYSIMKKLLLFV
+21 MKKLLLFV
-33 AAFLIIALP
+33 AAFLIMALP

-161 NGQLKKTN
+161 NGQLKKTD

-183 AVALGEDEFVGKDV
+183 AVALGEDEFVGKEV

-265 MLLEQNSQHLPPIDK
+265 MLLEQNSQHLPPMDK
-280 PIETYTEI
+280 PIETFADI
-288 AADGE
+288 AADEE

-337 DLKTIGASG
+337 DLKTIASG
-346 SIGTKINELSQI
+346 SIGSKINELSQI

-376 GKLLRKALQV
+376 GKLLRKALQI

-437 GVNIPLALQ
+437 GINIPLALQ

-487 QRLNKNNECT
+487 QRLNENNECT

-530 RSEKLFEVN
+530 KSEKLFEIN

-546 GNFKAHINGYPANSI
+546 GNFKAHINGYPTNSI
-561 SPIYKGK
+561 SQIYKGK

-577 KEREFTIT
+577 KEREFSIT

-600 ISISSLKNLT
+600 ISIFSLKNLT
-610 SLFTIAVYTPNV
+610 SLFTIVVYTPNV

-637 FDAITDFDNITASK
+637 FDAITDLDNITTSK
-651 FDKCKVVY
+651 FDKCNVVY

-733 YSITNRKILDKITVT
+733 YSTTGRKILDKITVT

-1056 EQALVREQTT
+1056 EQALVREQTS

-1084 VVTENGEM
+1084 VVTENGEV

>member
-1 MLSFAIS
+1 
-8 FINLTKTALLILK
+8 
-21 IYSIMKKLLLFV
+21 MKKLLLFV
-33 AAFLIIALP
+33 AAFLIMALP

-111 YDSRVNDYFS
+111 YDSHVNDYFS

-146 RFKDYM
+146 RFKYYM

-183 AVALGEDEFVGKDV
+183 AVALGEDEFVGKEV

-265 MLLEQNSQHLPPIDK
+265 MLLEQNSQHLPPMDK

-337 DLKTIGASG
+337 DLKTIASG

-376 GKLLRKALQV
+376 GKLLRKALQI

-487 QRLNKNNECT
+487 QRLNENNECT

-530 RSEKLFEVN
+530 KSEKLFEIN

-546 GNFKAHINGYPANSI
+546 GNFKAHINGYPTNSI
-561 SPIYKGK
+561 SQIYKGK

-577 KEREFTIT
+577 KEREFSIT

-637 FDAITDFDNITASK
+637 FDAIKDLDNITTSK

-910 DGPIGG
+910 GGPIGG
-916 ETVNRI
+916 GTVNRI
-922 NGEAT
+922 NGDAT

-1076 LPDGTYFL
+1076 LPNGTYFL